1 LYLYG
6 IPYRFDNKIGRWS
19 VKKRKKEYLTPE
31 ELIKQRKN
39 TEYCR
44 RWRQKHPE
52 KAREISRENKRKHK
66 KVLTPVQKFLK
77 KLLKI

>member
-1 LYLYG
+1 
-6 IPYRFDNKIGRWS
+6 
-19 VKKRKKEYLTPE
+19 VKKRKKEELTPE
-31 ELIKQRKN
+31 ELIKRRKN

-66 KVLTPVQKFLK
+66 KVLTPFQKLVK
-77 KLLKI
+77 KIFKV